1 MVTGILF
8 QVGEQAVVAPR
19 HKLEQPDVH
28 QLLTTLLLV
37 HPFEKNPPT
46 WLFEESPLDGWTPA
60 LSFDM
65 SDHSFFNHLDSPK
78 TIGCW
83 RPVKQSANFFRS
95 STGCC
100 CSTGRRIGATIR
112 RKQSVTYLI

>member
-8 QVGEQAVVAPR
+8 QVGEQAIVAPR

-46 WLFEESPLDGWTPA
+46 WLFEESP
-60 LSFDM
+60 
-65 SDHSFFNHLDSPK
+65 
-78 TIGCW
+78 
-83 RPVKQSANFFRS
+83 
-95 STGCC
+95 STA
-100 CSTGRRIGATIR
+100 GRRH
-112 RKQSVTYLI
+112 YPLI